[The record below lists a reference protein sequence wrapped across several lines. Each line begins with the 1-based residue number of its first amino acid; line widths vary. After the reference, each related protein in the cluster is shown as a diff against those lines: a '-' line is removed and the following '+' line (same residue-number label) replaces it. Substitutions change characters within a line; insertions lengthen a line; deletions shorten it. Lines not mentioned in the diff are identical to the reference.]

1 MQRGS
6 IREYVML
13 RQASVFFF
21 FNAFF
26 SWSILQKQCFFK
38 KSAFFYNSHPSS
50 FYLPLFSGRFR
61 SRESVRP
68 IRIKWREQIV
78 VGPLMREN
86 IGRCLLFGLFF
97 IFSKIFLISF
107 FFHDETGGGNTFFDD
122 IALFASSFF
131 FSFAFAFAFVCIFI
145 FLFILS
151 TFSFWFSCRS

>member
-1 MQRGS
+1 MRVPQCKEVRS
-6 IREYVML
+6 VNMWCCA
-13 RQASVFFF
+13 RQAFFFF

-26 SWSILQKQCFFK
+26 SVIDFAKATFFFQ
-38 KSAFFYNSHPSS
+38 KSAFFFNSHPSS

-107 FFHDETGGGNTFFDD
+107 FFSRRDWRRQY
-122 IALFASSFF
+122 SFWRYCI
-131 FSFAFAFAFVCIFI
+131 VCIFI

>member
-1 MQRGS
+1 MRVPQCKEVRS
-6 IREYVML
+6 VNMWCCA
-13 RQASVFFF
+13 RQAFFF
-21 FNAFF
+21 
-26 SWSILQKQCFFK
+26 LQCFFFSDRFCK
-38 KSAFFYNSHPSS
+38 SNVFFQRSAFFFNSHPSS
-50 FYLPLFSGRFR
+50 FYLSLFSGRFR

-107 FFHDETGGGNTFFDD
+107 FFFTMRLAAA
-122 IALFASSFF
+122 ILFWRYCI
-131 FSFAFAFAFVCIFI
+131 VCIFI